1 MPTRWIRMTKS
12 GFTLV
17 ETMVAGGLLV
27 SMSLIVML
35 WLTGTS
41 ALWWTSTTQAQVR
54 SDLQQSMSRMA
65 AELRSATR
73 TAAGSPPNAVIP
85 AAPGNTTITFYLPTD
100 ADANGTIIDALGN
113 IEWDLANA
121 IQYNYVAASQQIQR
135 VRVGQ
140 TIILANNV
148 TSATFDALNT
158 NATLLPSEV
167 RITMTMQKPTPHG
180 RTVSSTSIVTVKLR
194 N

>member
-1 MPTRWIRMTKS
+1 MPTRWIRITKS

-17 ETMVAGGLLV
+17 ETIVAGGLLV
-27 SMSLIVML
+27 SMSLIAML

-41 ALWWTSTTQAQVR
+41 TLWWTSTTQAQVR
-54 SDLQQSMSRMA
+54 SDMQQSMSRMT

-73 TAAGSPPNAVIP
+73 SAAGSPPNAVIP

-113 IEWDLANA
+113 IEWDVANP
-121 IQYNYVAASQQIQR
+121 IQYNYVAASQQVQR
-135 VRVGQ
+135 VQAGQ
-140 TIILANNV
+140 TIILANSV

-158 NATLLPSEV
+158 NATLLPNEV
-167 RITMTMQKPTPHG
+167 RITMTMQKPTPQG

>member
-17 ETMVAGGLLV
+17 ETIVAGGLLV
-27 SMSLIVML
+27 SMSLIAML

-41 ALWWTSTTQAQVR
+41 TLWWTSTTQAQVR
-54 SDLQQSMSRMA
+54 SDMQQSMSRMT

-73 TAAGSPPNAVIP
+73 SAAGSPPNAVIP
-85 AAPGNTTITFYLPTD
+85 AAPGNTTITFYLPT
-100 ADANGTIIDALGN
+100 GTIVDAIGN
-113 IEWDLANA
+113 IDWDLANA
-121 IQYNYVAASQQIQR
+121 IQYNYAAASQQIQR
-135 VRVGQ
+135 VRAGQ
-140 TIILANNV
+140 TVILANNV

-158 NATLLPSEV
+158 NATLLPNEV
-167 RITMTMQKPTPHG
+167 RITMTMQKPTPQG